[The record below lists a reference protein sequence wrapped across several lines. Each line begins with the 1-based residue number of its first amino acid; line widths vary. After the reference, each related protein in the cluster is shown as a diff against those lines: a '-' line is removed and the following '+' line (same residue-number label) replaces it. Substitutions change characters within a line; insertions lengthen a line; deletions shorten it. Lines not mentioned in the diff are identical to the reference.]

1 MNRPGPIV
9 RSALVLAA
17 LLATSGGFARAQAAR
32 DGGLPG
38 PTTIQRDVG
47 FDQKLGAQVPLDLEF
62 LDSNGRSVRIG
73 DYLGSRPAVLAL
85 VYHRCPM
92 LCSEVLNGLV
102 RGLRPVAQKVGVDF
116 DVIVASIDPDEDP
129 NLAARAKAKAIADY
143 GRPESAPGWH
153 FLRTDDPSTIDKLAG
168 SVGFRF
174 VKDPRTG
181 QFWHA
186 AGVVVLTPEGVVS
199 HYDFGADYSPRDLQ
213 AGLRKA
219 DGGEVGSPIA
229 KLLLLCYDYDPSTG
243 RYTLTVMSVL
253 RGLGIVTILALTFTI
268 GGFLLAERRRR
279 PMSPPAAA
287 PAAD

>member
-1 MNRPGPIV
+1 MNRPRLPS
-9 RSALVLAA
+9 RWLALA
-17 LLATSGGFARAQAAR
+17 LATALSATAGSARAQQSR
-32 DGGLPG
+32 EGTVPG

-47 FDQKLGAQVPLDLEF
+47 FDQKLGAQVPLELEF
-62 LDSNGRSVRIG
+62 VDSTGSAVELGSI
-73 DYLGSRPAVLAL
+73 LGSRPAVLAL

-92 LCSEVLNGLV
+92 LCGEVLNGLV
-102 RGLRPVAQKVGVDF
+102 RSLRPVKQDVGKDF

-129 NLAARAKAKAIADY
+129 GLAARAKAKAVAEY
-143 GRPESAPGWH
+143 GRPGSATGWH
-153 FLRTDDPSTIDKLAG
+153 FLRTSDASTIDRLAG

-186 AGVVVLTPEGVVS
+186 AGVVVLTPNGVVS
-199 HYDFGADYSPRDLQ
+199 RYDFGADYSPRDLQ
-213 AGLRKA
+213 AGLRNA
-219 DGGEVGSPIA
+219 AGGEVGSPIA

-253 RGLGIVTILALTFTI
+253 RGLGALTFLAIVLTI
-268 GGFLLAERRRR
+268 GGLLIAERRRR
-279 PMSPPAAA
+279 PTLSPAT